1 MPVIMMFSNILN
13 ILMVNRIIIIVYTL
27 TFVVEM
33 HQDKALSVPWT
44 VPRVTQNGNLLPSA
58 ENMAKR

>member
-1 MPVIMMFSNILN
+1 MLISNIIN
-13 ILMVNRIIIIVYTL
+13 ILIVNRIITIHSL